1 MSEGGTRMPPHRGE
15 EIAGELRD
23 RGQHGE
29 SITDILRWLGKT
41 GTTVG
46 EAVELLDECLDYSRD
61 EAERAVSEHPD
72 WAPLVRLM
80 GGMGGEVLEE
90 QPKIE
95 P

>member
-1 MSEGGTRMPPHRGE
+1 MREQIAKELRQRHERGE
-15 EIAGELRD
+15 T
-23 RGQHGE
+23 
-29 SITDILRWLGKT
+29 ITEVLSWLGKT

-46 EAVELLDECLDYSRD
+46 EAVELLEECLDYSHD
-61 EAERAVSEHPD
+61 AAERAIAEHPD

-80 GGMGGEVLEE
+80 GGMNGELLQP

>member
-1 MSEGGTRMPPHRGE
+1 MTRMPPYLREQIARELRVRGE
-15 EIAGELRD
+15 R
-23 RGQHGE
+23 GE

-46 EAVELLDECLDYSRD
+46 EAVELLEECLGRSRD
-61 EAERAVSEHPD
+61 EAERAIAEHPD

-80 GGMGGEVLEE
+80 GGMSGELFQP